1 MYIRGDIEELKRI
14 GVKLSKEDE
23 TKLKKRGSVFEESI
37 KPQYE
42 SLEGTI
48 SRMVR

>member
-1 MYIRGDIEELKRI
+1 M
-14 GVKLSKEDE
+14 GVKLDSETENRLKE
-23 TKLKKRGSVFEESI
+23 RGNIIEEQI